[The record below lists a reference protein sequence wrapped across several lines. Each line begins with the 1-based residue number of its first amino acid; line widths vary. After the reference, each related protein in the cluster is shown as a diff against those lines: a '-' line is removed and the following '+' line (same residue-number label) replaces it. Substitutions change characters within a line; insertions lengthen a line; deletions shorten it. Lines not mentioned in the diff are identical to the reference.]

1 MKDNKKTKK
10 ELLNELINLR
20 RKVKRLEQVESL
32 HKKAEET
39 MLRLSAVVRDSTD
52 AITVQRLDGTI
63 LDWNRGAELVYGWKA
78 DEVIGKNIKIIIP
91 DDRYTEKDEMRNRL
105 VKGEIS
111 ISFETRRITKSGKII
126 DIWLTLG
133 RLTDKNGDVN
143 AISTIERDI
152 TDRKRKEIALRESEA
167 RLREQKDILE
177 QKNAAFR
184 ELIGHI
190 EIEKKIIKDQVSA
203 NVEEL
208 LLPLF
213 KKIKMQDRDN
223 KYMELLEH
231 NLRDMTSSFGIRIT
245 DVHLRLSPR
254 EIEICNMIKSGF
266 TNKEI
271 SGLLNIA
278 YKTAERHRNNIRKK
292 VGIVNK
298 DINLTTF
305 LKAQSS

>member
-10 ELLNELINLR
+10 ELINELINLR
-20 RKVKRLEQVESL
+20 KRVSGLEQVESP

-78 DEVIGKNIKIIIP
+78 HEVIGKDIKIIIP
-91 DDRYTEKDEMRNRL
+91 EDRYLEKEHMRDRL
-105 VKGEIS
+105 LKGEIAV
-111 ISFETRRITKSGKII
+111 SFETKRITKGGQII

-133 RLTDKNGDVN
+133 RLTDKHGDVN
-143 AISTIERDI
+143 ATIERDI
-152 TDRKRKEIALRESEA
+152 TDRKKKEIELRDSEA
-167 RLREQKDILE
+167 KLREQKNILE
-177 QKNAAFR
+177 QKNAALR
-184 ELIGHI
+184 ELIEQI

-213 KKIKMQDRDN
+213 KKIKMQNEDN

-231 NLRDMTSSFGIRIT
+231 NLRNMTSSFGIKIT

-292 VGIVNK
+292 VGIVNE

-305 LKAQSS
+305 LMAQSS